1 MGLTILSY
9 SIKNIAFV
17 IKKLQEKN
25 IDAVIIG
32 DTSIQL
38 ALGHSV
44 FEGDLDLFVISHSPI
59 ADKEVFEKL
68 AEEAGWEIST
78 TELGTPSLVV
88 PVERGNLIV
97 ELYENYMDVEIPI
110 EILEDTIEY
119 RIEGVKVKAIRP
131 EYYIVLK
138 ARQGIDLDKLGRYIR
153 ELKQRD

>member
-1 MGLTILSY
+1 
-9 SIKNIAFV
+9 
-17 IKKLQEKN
+17 
-25 IDAVIIG
+25 
-32 DTSIQL
+32 
-38 ALGHSV
+38 V
-44 FEGDLDLFVISHSPI
+44 FSRETFDLFVISHSPI

-119 RIEGVKVKAIRP
+119 RIEGVKSKSNTPRILHCIKKQDKA
-131 EYYIVLK
+131 
-138 ARQGIDLDKLGRYIR
+138 
-153 ELKQRD
+153 